1 MFDSTPLSKPK
12 KDLSKAIKSTEAR
25 KTHDGGTTRRV
36 SRRRVKARPKAR
48 SGGSSEEDMRGEK
61 PRPAVRCS
69 GRTSSSGDTEAEDG
83 EDVSIQ
89 ARASNGDILRFP
101 KISQSRRRP
110 LIGVNARLA

>member
-61 PRPAVRCS
+61 PRAAVRC
-69 GRTSSSGDTEAEDG
+69 SSSGDTEAEDG

-89 ARASNGDILRFP
+89 ARASNKDILRFP

-110 LIGVNARLA
+110 QIGVNARLA

>member
-1 MFDSTPLSKPK
+1 MFDSTQLSKPK

-25 KTHDGGTTRRV
+25 KTHDGRT
-36 SRRRVKARPKAR
+36 RRRVKARPKAR

-89 ARASNGDILRFP
+89 ARASNGDMLRFP
-101 KISQSRRRP
+101 KISQSQRRP

>member
-69 GRTSSSGDTEAEDG
+69 SSGYTEAEDG

-89 ARASNGDILRFP
+89 DRASNEGYP
-101 KISQSRRRP
+101 KVPEDFTIMEKAPDRGQRP
-110 LIGVNARLA
+110 FSIVS